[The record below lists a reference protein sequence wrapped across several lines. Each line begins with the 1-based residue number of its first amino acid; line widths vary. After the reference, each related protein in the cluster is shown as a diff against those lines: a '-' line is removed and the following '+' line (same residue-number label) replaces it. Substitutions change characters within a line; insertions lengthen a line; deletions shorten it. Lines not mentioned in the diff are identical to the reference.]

1 MVFMVKV
8 ETPNGAGR
16 ETRVWSPRDLAKG
29 NNKGLGALSLWVQL
43 RNSIYMEAL
52 IVDTGVP
59 GVPVSE

>member
-8 ETPNGAGR
+8 ETPNGVGR
-16 ETRVWSPRDLAKG
+16 ETRVWSPRDLVKG
-29 NNKGLGALSLWVQL
+29 NNKGLDLSLWVQL